1 MACSRAL
8 YIDRVPRASL
18 TLPPQEFPFPA
29 LAAYAAV
36 APLGREREIA
46 MACLLAARLIAG
58 TQPPLSFSTDV
69 RRARA
74 AGARAWL
81 TSHQLNGRIRAA
93 FERLFDAT
101 ADELPA
107 AIARQLRAVM
117 DMSAARLDDGSRR
130 ELAALLER
138 LQ

>member
-1 MACSRAL
+1 M
-8 YIDRVPRASL
+8 PRASL

-58 TQPPLSFSTDV
+58 TQPPLSFGTDV

-74 AGARAWL
+74 AGAKAWL
-81 TSHQLNGRIRAA
+81 ASHQLTGRIRTA
-93 FERLFDAT
+93 FERLYDAT

-107 AIARQLRAVM
+107 PVARHLRLVL
-117 DMSAARLDDGSRR
+117 DMSTARLDDGSRR

-138 LQ
+138 MP